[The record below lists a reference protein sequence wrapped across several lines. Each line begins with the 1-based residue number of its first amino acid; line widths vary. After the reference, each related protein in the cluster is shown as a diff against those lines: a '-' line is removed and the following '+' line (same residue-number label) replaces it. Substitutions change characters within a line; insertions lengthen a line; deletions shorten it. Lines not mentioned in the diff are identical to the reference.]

1 MCLSQVIDGLFLFL
15 LQMMALRYLTRIG
28 EKKSGEGGQEREV
41 LRFPRRLFH
50 DGLLLSPFVP
60 SQETSINDEM
70 FIVGLL
76 VEG

>member
-1 MCLSQVIDGLFLFL
+1 MLESSHRWPFSFSFADDGIALSHKD
-15 LQMMALRYLTRIG
+15 RR
-28 EKKSGEGGQEREV
+28 KKSGEGGQEREV